1 MHTHDAGSV
10 PLKLPGSW
18 RSLRPGNSPCSRT
31 RALPSAG
38 WCLPRPP
45 SLCRGVGGRAAG
57 HLKHA
62 MHVWSLAQELGFSMK
77 LNTVVTRLN
86 L

>member
-1 MHTHDAGSV
+1 
-10 PLKLPGSW
+10 
-18 RSLRPGNSPCSRT
+18 
-31 RALPSAG
+31 
-38 WCLPRPP
+38 
-45 SLCRGVGGRAAG
+45 
-57 HLKHA
+57 